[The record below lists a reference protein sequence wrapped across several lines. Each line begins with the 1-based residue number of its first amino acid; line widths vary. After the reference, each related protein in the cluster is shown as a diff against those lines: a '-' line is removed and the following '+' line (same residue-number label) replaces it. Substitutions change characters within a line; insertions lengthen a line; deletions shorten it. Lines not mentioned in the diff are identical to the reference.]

1 MNISRLAGTKQP
13 LSQSEGYVLEVQPGR
28 RRVVVSGTSASGV
41 FYGLQSLLSLL
52 AASGDDRT
60 LPAVCLPAF

>member
-13 LSQSEGYVLEVQPGR
+13 LSQFEGYVLEVQPGR

-52 AASGDDRT
+52 AANGDDRT
-60 LPAVCLPAF
+60 LLAVCLPAL